1 MSAVNVE
8 QIAADALRE
17 HLLLAMPAKV
27 AEVNLTRG
35 AVLTAPWA
43 GPFVIPAGATL
54 GIGVVANNATL
65 KNVPLTTGAAQT
77 SAQIAA
83 DINAT
88 AGLVGTAAVDSAGR
102 WYVTSPTPPSSS
114 ADSKVELRGSVATD
128 LNSTF
133 GFEKGG
139 VKVINSALLAPTY
152 GCAFDGWPVT
162 PVFAP
167 RSPVGAYIAF
177 VVGDRKA
184 KPRPGG
190 PRIDQHVVVLDLTIL
205 RLDVAEQHRRRE
217 AIQSAMRCVRECL
230 LSSDGRTLDGRAML
244 VEELDGHVSAK
255 PFSFTKDLNPLYDG
269 AVLNLSVKIHAR
281 PPA

>member
-43 GPFVIPAGATL
+43 GPFVVPAGSTL
-54 GIGVVANNATL
+54 GIGVVAGNATF
-65 KNVPLTTGAAQT
+65 KNVPLTTGAVQT
-77 SAQIAA
+77 SAQVAA
-83 DINAT
+83 DINAVT
-88 AGLVGTAAVDSAGR
+88 GLVGTAAVDDQGR
-102 WYVTSPTPPSSS
+102 WYVTSPTPPSAA
-114 ADSKVELRGSVATD
+114 ADSKVELRGGTATD
-128 LNSTF
+128 LNATF
-133 GFEKGG
+133 GFSKGG
-139 VKVINSALLAPTY
+139 AKVINSALLAPTY
-152 GCAFDGWPVT
+152 ECAFDGWPVT

-167 RSPVGAYIAF
+167 RSAVGAYVAF

-184 KPRPGG
+184 KPREGG
-190 PRIDQHVVVLDLTIL
+190 PRIDQHIVAMDLTIL

-217 AIQSAMRCVRECL
+217 AIQSAMRCVRVCL
-230 LSSDGRTLDGRAML
+230 LSDNGRTLDGRAL
-244 VEELDGHVSAK
+244 VVLEVDGHVSAK

-269 AVLNLSVKIHAR
+269 AVLNLSVKIFAR
-281 PPA
+281 PPT